1 MSLAVLIGIV
11 ADTHLPRGEQRIP
24 PACLERLRGADV
36 IVHAGDLVAISV
48 LDELEALGPPV
59 AAVHGNVDDEDVRRR
74 LPAARMVD
82 AGAARI
88 AVIHD
93 GGPAA
98 GRLARLHSRFPAAD
112 AVIFGH
118 SHIPLHECD
127 EAGSFQIFNPG
138 SPTDRR
144 HQPRYTMGLARVVDG
159 ALSFEHVVLD

>member
-1 MSLAVLIGIV
+1 MLIGIV
-11 ADTHLPRGEQRIP
+11 SDTHLPRGERRIP
-24 PACLERLRGADV
+24 ATCLERLRGADL
-36 IVHAGDLVAISV
+36 IVHAGDFVAASV

-82 AGAARI
+82 AGGVR
-88 AVIHD
+88 VVVVHD

-98 GRLARLHSRFPAAD
+98 GRPERLRARFPGVD

-118 SHIPLHECD
+118 SHVALHERD
-127 EAGSFQIFNPG
+127 GAFQIFNPG

-144 HQPRYTMGLARVVDG
+144 RQPRHTMGLAHVDG
-159 ALSFEHVVLD
+159 STLAFEHVALD